1 MIAIFIFAVM
11 ALVSL
16 FICHF
21 YGSPEPDELNGYDLI
36 FSPIFGIAFVG
47 LIISVLYQFLKLFGA
62 FV

>member
-1 MIAIFIFAVM
+1 MIPIFISAVV

-16 FICHF
+16 FVCHF

-36 FSPIFGIAFVG
+36 FSPIFGVALAG

-62 FV
+62 IS